1 MKWCRDCG
9 GTTDEQWKWYIHFG
23 KKMVIP
29 KRKSNIHVLYECGI
43 QIVGIYSKE
52 IKAYVLISFAD

>member
-1 MKWCRDCG
+1 M
-9 GTTDEQWKWYIHFG
+9 IFHFG

-29 KRKSNIHVLYECGI
+29 KKKSNIHVLYECGI